1 MKIVTVAV
9 VLLAAACSHAP
20 PVPVPLKPGCIE
32 VIDASPADGFNFP
45 YVLRIPAAAVQDRT
59 YLLVE
64 PNNTGRISD
73 DLNVHLEG
81 AKKLSGTGVGAFVA
95 KQLDLPL
102 LMPVFPRPEAD
113 WKIYTHLFDR
123 DTMLIEDGPL
133 RRVDL
138 QLLAMVRNA
147 RARLRANGIPTH
159 EKFLLTGFSASGS
172 FSNRFTMIHPQRV
185 KAVAGGGLNALVMLP
200 LATLD
205 GEKLPYPIGTADL
218 RQLTGRAFNE
228 KAWRQVPQLYYMGA
242 QDDNDAVLFGDG
254 YEESERQLIFK
265 VLGETMQPDRWTK
278 GQMIYGRSG
287 ANAKFATYLNI
298 GHGTDLRI
306 NDDVTAFFREVIAK
320 K

>member
-1 MKIVTVAV
+1 MKNLTIAFL
-9 VLLAAACSHAP
+9 LLAAACTHTPA
-20 PVPVPLKPGCIE
+20 VPVTLTPGA
-32 VIDASPADGFNFP
+32 IDVVAASPADGFNFP
-45 YVLRIPAAAVQDRT
+45 YVLRMPAAPVKDRT

-81 AKKLSGTGVGAFVA
+81 AKKLSGTGVGAYVA
-95 KQLDLPL
+95 KRLDVPL
-102 LMPVFPRPEAD
+102 LMPVFPRPETD

-138 QLLAMVRNA
+138 QLLAMVRHA

-159 EKFLLTGFSASGS
+159 EKFLMSGFSASGS
-172 FSNRFTMIHPQRV
+172 FSNRFTMLHPESV

-200 LATLD
+200 LASLD
-205 GEKLPYPIGTADL
+205 GETLPYPVGTADL
-218 RQLTGRAFNE
+218 RQLTGRGFNE

-242 QDDNDAVLFGDG
+242 KDDNDAVKFDDG

-287 ANAKFATYLNI
+287 ANARFATYVDI
-298 GHGTDLRI
+298 GHGTNTKI
-306 NDDVTAFFREVIAK
+306 NEDVTAFFREVIGK
-320 K
+320 